1 MHIYKTIMAAA
12 VAALCV
18 GGAWGRSEVRWTATT
33 HDFGAFDEEA
43 GRVSCEFT
51 FVNTGTEPVAIVA
64 ARASCGCTAPRYST
78 EAIAPGDSGNITVTY
93 DPAGRP
99 GRFDKFV
106 AVDFSY
112 PDSRVKL
119 HVVGTV
125 VGSVGS
131 VAQRF
136 PVECGGALRLNRNA
150 LMFGDVSKNK
160 MRSAFLTGYNT
171 GHDTLRPSLASA
183 PPFVEVQFEPA
194 AVAPGEQVSMACFF
208 RSDRTP
214 LYGLVADSIAIAP
227 TAGAEP
233 CTVPV
238 VAMVKEDF
246 SRLTPGQLA
255 KAPVSR
261 LAVGALDFGAL
272 DRAAG
277 PASLTA
283 TLTNQGRSNL
293 EIRRIYTTDPGV
305 TVTVDRTTVKKG
317 REAVITVTVDPAVLP
332 GRLLN
337 ARISVVTND
346 PANPVRTL
354 RAAGQIVNN

>member
-1 MHIYKTIMAAA
+1 MNILRTILAAA
-12 VAALCV
+12 GLLTGLLASA
-18 GGAWGRSEVRWTATT
+18 GPEVRWSTTT
-33 HDFGAFDEEA
+33 HNFGAFDEEA
-43 GRVSCEFT
+43 GRVSCDFT
-51 FVNTGTEPVAIVA
+51 FVNTGTEPVSIIA

-78 EAIAPGDSGNITVTY
+78 DAIAPGDSGRVTVTY

-112 PDSRVKL
+112 PNSRVKL

-150 LMFGDVSKNK
+150 LMFGDVPKNK
-160 MRSAFLTGYNT
+160 MRSAFLTAYNT
-171 GHDTLRPSLASA
+171 GHDTLRPALAAA

-194 AVAPGEQVSMACFF
+194 AVAPGEQVSIACFF
-208 RSDRTP
+208 RSDLSP

-227 TAGAEP
+227 TTGAEP
-233 CTVPV
+233 CSIPV

-246 SRLTPGQLA
+246 SRLTPGQLS

-261 LAVGALDFGAL
+261 LADNSLDFG
-272 DRAAG
+272 
-277 PASLTA
+277 
-283 TLTNQGRSNL
+283 TLSGQSTLSTTITNQGRSNL
-293 EIRRIYTTDPGV
+293 EIRRVYTTDPGV
-305 TVTVDRTTVKKG
+305 TVTTDRNTVKKG
-317 REAVITVTVDPAVLP
+317 KQATITVTVDPDAMP

-337 ARISVVTND
+337 ARISVITND

-354 RAAGQIVNN
+354 RAVGKK